1 MLIKWKTKTKNT
13 TRSLVFCVVFCR
25 SLFVPLSFFLL
36 SVLLRF
42 TDCDYLFGIF
52 RLILSFF
59 FWTLCCLSFFDL
71 PILICYL
78 QTLLTKTNIHI
89 VERGKIDPPNTHIHD
104 LWPLTH
110 KYMTTLFPGLV
121 HVYRHFNKQ
130 IIMLN
135 LLFFQYTSQRIQSNY
150 N

>member
-1 MLIKWKTKTKNT
+1 MLIKWKTKTKKYHT
-13 TRSLVFCVVFCR
+13 IFSFMCMICR
-25 SLFVPLSFFLL
+25 SLFVPLSFFLLAIVL

-130 IIMLN
+130 IHLLN
-135 LLFFQYTSQRIQSNY
+135 LLFLQ
-150 N
+150 